1 LSLPAHQQRNRPI
14 IAFADHTS
22 PPRQH
27 VTGLTKKKH
36 QITYISHCVIAYNTV
51 AMPPLLLQP
60 HASLSHAE
68 ALQVAQQAPEF
79 LRKNPASYSA
89 SPLLSLFSPP
99 ENSKIWTI
107 YENLLLACL
116 RTGDN
121 TTAHQCLERLVVRFG
136 ASDERIAALEGLVKE
151 AEATNNSE
159 LEKVLKEYEAI
170 LAEDNTNAPIAK
182 RRIALL
188 RAMGKT
194 AESIEALVQ
203 FLDFA
208 SNDAEAW
215 IELADLYLSQ
225 GLYAQAI
232 YAQEEALVIAP
243 NAWNL
248 HAHLGE
254 ILLMA
259 AESGSEGSSQSYLAE
274 SLKRF
279 CRSVELSDDYLRG
292 YYGLKR
298 VTDKLLNRD
307 SKAKK
312 SSESEE
318 ITLPETSTIEKLNL
332 AATKKLGDIVRNYDA
347 KAPQWQGYDAGEVAA
362 ARAYLS
368 DSSQKVVR

>member
-1 LSLPAHQQRNRPI
+1 
-14 IAFADHTS
+14 
-22 PPRQH
+22 
-27 VTGLTKKKH
+27 
-36 QITYISHCVIAYNTV
+36 
-51 AMPPLLLQP
+51 MPPLLLRP
-60 HASLSHAE
+60 HASLSDAE

-79 LRKNPASYSA
+79 LRKNPTSYSA
-89 SPLLSLFSPP
+89 SPFLSIFSPP
-99 ENSKIWTI
+99 ESSKTWTI

-121 TTAHQCLERLVVRFG
+121 TTAHQCLERLVLRFG
-136 ASDERIAALEGLVKE
+136 GSDERIEALKGLVKE
-151 AEATNNSE
+151 AEATSDGE

-170 LAEDNTNAPIAK
+170 LAENNTNIPIAK

-188 RAMGKT
+188 RAMGKP

-208 SNDAEAW
+208 STDAEAW
-215 IELADLYLSQ
+215 TELADLYLSQ
-225 GLYAQAI
+225 GLYGQAI
-232 YAQEEALVIAP
+232 YAQEEALIIVP

-248 HAHLGE
+248 HARLGE

-259 AESGSEGSSQSYLAE
+259 AESGSEGNHQNYLAD

-298 VTDKLLNRD
+298 VTDKLLDGN

-312 SSESEE
+312 PSEPDEF
-318 ITLPETSTIEKLNL
+318 TLPEISTVEKLNL

-347 KAPQWQGYDAGEVAA
+347 KDPLWQGYDAGEVAA
-362 ARAYLS
+362 ARVYLS
-368 DSSQKVVR
+368 KSSQKLVR

>member
-1 LSLPAHQQRNRPI
+1 
-14 IAFADHTS
+14 
-22 PPRQH
+22 
-27 VTGLTKKKH
+27 
-36 QITYISHCVIAYNTV
+36 
-51 AMPPLLLQP
+51 MPPLLLRP

-68 ALQVAQQAPEF
+68 ALQVAQQAPEI
-79 LRKNPASYSA
+79 LRKNPSSYSA

-99 ENSKIWTI
+99 EDSKTWTV

-116 RTGDN
+116 RTGDY
-121 TTAHQCLERLVVRFG
+121 TTAHQCLERLVLRFG
-136 ASDERIAALEGLVKE
+136 GRDERIEALKGLVKE
-151 AEATNNSE
+151 AEATDNGE

-170 LAEDNTNAPIAK
+170 LTENNTNIPIAK

-188 RAMGKT
+188 RAMGKP
-194 AESIEALVQ
+194 AEAIEALVQ

-208 SNDAEAW
+208 SVDAEAW

-225 GLYAQAI
+225 GLYGQAI
-232 YAQEEALVIAP
+232 YAQEEALIITP

-248 HAHLGE
+248 HARLGE

-259 AESGSEGSSQSYLAE
+259 AEAGSEGPPQNYLAE

-298 VTDKLLNRD
+298 VTDKLLEGN
-307 SKAKK
+307 SKARK
-312 SSESEE
+312 SSESDEF
-318 ITLPETSTIEKLNL
+318 TLPETSTIEKLNL

-347 KAPQWQGYDAGEVAA
+347 KNPLWQGYDAGEVAA
-362 ARAYLS
+362 ARSYLS
-368 DSSQKVVR
+368 KSSQEVVR

>member
-1 LSLPAHQQRNRPI
+1 
-14 IAFADHTS
+14 
-22 PPRQH
+22 
-27 VTGLTKKKH
+27 
-36 QITYISHCVIAYNTV
+36 
-51 AMPPLLLQP
+51 MPPLLLQP

-151 AEATNNSE
+151 AEATDNSE

-170 LAEDNTNAPIAK
+170 LAEDNTNTPIAK
-182 RRIALL
+182 RRITLL
-188 RAMGKT
+188 RTLGRT
-194 AESIEALVQ
+194 SESIEALVQ
-203 FLDFA
+203 LLDFA

-225 GLYAQAI
+225 GLYGQAI

-248 HAHLGE
+248 HARLGE

-259 AESGSEGSSQSYLAE
+259 AESGSEGNSQSYLAG

-279 CRSVELSDDYLRG
+279 CRSVELADDYLRG

-298 VTDKLLNRD
+298 VTDKLLDGD

-312 SSESEE
+312 SSESDDFA
-318 ITLPETSTIEKLNL
+318 LPETSTIEKLNL
-332 AATKKLGDIVRNYDA
+332 AATKKLGDIVRKYDA

-368 DSSQKVVR
+368 DTSQKVVR